1 MLEEGYSNKIY
12 LRKKTTQNM
21 QKAKKDTLNSHYL
34 GFFFFSETKYQNMV
48 QRIKMLRL
56 TFKFTAKLTFKIRKR
71 TFSHQKI
78 FLKRNN

>member
-1 MLEEGYSNKIY
+1 
-12 LRKKTTQNM
+12 M

-34 GFFFFSETKYQNMV
+34 AFSFSETEYQNMV

-71 TFSHQKI
+71 TFSDQKN

>member
-34 GFFFFSETKYQNMV
+34 AFSFSETEYQNMV

-71 TFSHQKI
+71 TFSDQKN